1 MIGTYP
7 NGPVTRV
14 LLWKRFFETTKGK
27 KLTVKKIIYNHALS
41 NPFVISYQVD
51 VCVRCFDI
59 NY

>member
-1 MIGTYP
+1 MKGTYP
-7 NGPVTRV
+7 SGPVTLV

-27 KLTVKKIIYNHALS
+27 KLTVKKMIYNHALS